1 MKFYKLIQDTS
12 FIGIASSENFR
23 EYNEDSGYLLMSNEV
38 NGQFVE
44 LHSQLYRDTW
54 MALLPQK
61 QFSFQEVR
69 IIEITEQEFM
79 ELLALDFVD
88 NPDYEPYIGPDYEPP
103 VYDEPIDNAD
113 EVTLEYA
120 KAQKLLQLSQTCRM
134 TIENGFDLE
143 LRGETHHFSLTTQD
157 QLNLISLNTMTATQQ
172 LIPYHAD
179 GETYTFYTVEE
190 INQII
195 SAANT
200 FKIYHTSYYNALKS
214 YVNTLESIEA
224 VIAITYGTPIPDE
237 YKSDVL
243 MALE

>member
-61 QFSFQEVR
+61 QFSFQEAR

-79 ELLALDFVD
+79 EILALDFVD
-88 NPDYEPYIGPDYEPP
+88 DLDYDPYIGPDYEPP
-103 VYDEPIDNAD
+103 VYDEPTDNAD

-157 QLNLISLNTMTATQQ
+157 QLNLLSLNTMTATQQ

-179 GETYTFYTVEE
+179 GETYIFYTVDE
-190 INQII
+190 INQIV
-195 SAANT
+195 STANA
-200 FKIYHTSYYNALKS
+200 FKTYHTSYYNALKS
-214 YVNTLESIEA
+214 YVNALESIEA
-224 VIAITYGTPIPDE
+224 VTAITYGTPIPDE